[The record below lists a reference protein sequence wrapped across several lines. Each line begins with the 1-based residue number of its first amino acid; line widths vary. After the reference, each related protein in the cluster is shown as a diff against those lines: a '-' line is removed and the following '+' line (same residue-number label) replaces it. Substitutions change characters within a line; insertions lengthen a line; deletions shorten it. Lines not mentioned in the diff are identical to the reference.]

1 MSKQKRTTR
10 LVAAG
15 IVACVL
21 AAAVLVYVN
30 RSGSSAGSPLA
41 FAAPVASLDEAVSRG
56 MVGQNAVDA
65 LRADG
70 SVDLVASFELPSFDA
85 PGASPAAQATTDPQV
100 SDLIDQLMAA
110 YASVKQGAY
119 GDVAGIEVL
128 DELQALPNATLRV
141 SDENALLALLSAP
154 GVIGVSQ
161 PRTYDTLDNEGVP
174 IVNADDT
181 AAAGNVGAGTTVAVL
196 DSGADYTNA
205 AFGSCTAPNAPE
217 GTCAVTF
224 WKQYGTKQDE
234 KLDESGHGTN
244 VAGIVHA
251 VAPGADILALDVF
264 HPVLDENGQTKQSA
278 EDTDILAA
286 LNDLILWKQ
295 QGTPI
300 VSANMSLGSGGFST
314 EACTQQT
321 NDDGTVEP
329 NPYVSTFAS
338 MRQVG
343 ILPVVASGNDAG
355 GGLLGTPEAGISSPA
370 CTPGAVSVGA
380 VYVGAYEIL
389 EWSGCTDIVTHVDQ
403 VTCFSQTG
411 PNLSMLAPGS
421 QINAAGI
428 TQSGTS
434 QAAPHVAGAAAVL
447 KAAVPNATIDQI
459 EAALVNSGPVI
470 EDTRTGTSYSKHRL
484 DVQAALVA
492 LGGGTTTVG
501 DTTAPTVGTVGV
513 SIDSTDTTDGYA
525 TARLQWSATDDIAVT
540 GYYLWVSSD
549 GGAFTQISLP
559 TPTSADVTVDVMPGH
574 TFTFAVQAVDAA
586 NNGSQF
592 SYTAATAV

>member
-15 IVACVL
+15 IVACIL

-411 PNLSMLAPGS
+411 PNLSMLAPRVADQRGRHHPKRYVASGS
-421 QINAAGI
+421 ARRRGRRGPEGRRAERDDRPDRGCARQQRPRDRGH
-428 TQSGTS
+428 
-434 QAAPHVAGAAAVL
+434 PHRHELLEASPGRPGGARCARRRHDHGRRHDRSDGRHGRCV
-447 KAAVPNATIDQI
+447 
-459 EAALVNSGPVI
+459 
-470 EDTRTGTSYSKHRL
+470 HRL
-484 DVQAALVA
+484 D
-492 LGGGTTTVG
+492 GH
-501 DTTAPTVGTVGV
+501 
-513 SIDSTDTTDGYA
+513 DG
-525 TARLQWSATDDIAVT
+525 RIR
-540 GYYLWVSSD
+540 D
-549 GGAFTQISLP
+549 G
-559 TPTSADVTVDVMPGH
+559 
-574 TFTFAVQAVDAA
+574 
-586 NNGSQF
+586 
-592 SYTAATAV
+592 TAAVERNGRHRGHRLLPVGEQRRRCLHADLAADANIRGRDGRRDARPHLHLRGAGGRCGE